1 MTFELKKEFLERM
14 KKDLSNS
21 DYDLYLKSLEQ
32 EESHGLVV
40 NLHKLK
46 ISSIDLDYIIDRFNG
61 KLIFKNDNYA
71 YIVYD
76 KNALSSNS
84 IYPGKEPLYHA
95 GLYYIQEPSASKTLY
110 DVDIKSDDIVLDLC
124 ASPGG
129 KTAAT
134 LFSLNEKS
142 NGFLVSNEI
151 DFGRAKILSSNIERL
166 GFRNVAIT
174 CCESEK
180 LASNFSNYFDK
191 VIVDAP
197 CSGEG
202 MFRKSEEARLQWNEN
217 LVSSLAKSQKKLVD
231 DAYKMLRTGGILVYS
246 TCTFSKEEDEEVVD
260 YLINKYNELKLLKME
275 KNYPFNS
282 IGEGQ
287 FFAIMSK
294 GDATDKS
301 GNSKFDIRYL
311 NGLNVLRVG
320 IEEFTYENKLKV
332 PTHASTHIDEID
344 FDNIVELSDEDANR
358 YLKGEVLRLELPF
371 KGYCKVCY
379 KNLGLGLA
387 KYSNGMLKNHYPKGL
402 RNN

>member
-1 MTFELKKEFLERM
+1 MKFELKKEFLERM
-14 KKDLSNS
+14 KNDLSNS

-40 NLHKLK
+40 NFHKLK
-46 ISSIDLDYIIDRFNG
+46 KSSIDLDYIIDRFNG

-134 LFSLNEKS
+134 LFSLDEKN

-180 LASNFSNYFDK
+180 LANNFSNYFDK

-217 LVSSLAKSQKKLVD
+217 LVLSLAKLQKKLVD
-231 DAYKMLRTGGILVYS
+231 DAYHMLRTGGILVYS

-260 YLINKYNELKLLKME
+260 YLLNKYNELKLLKME

-294 GDATDKS
+294 GEAIDKS
-301 GNSKFDIRYL
+301 DKTKFDIRNL
-311 NGLNVLRVG
+311 NGLNILRVG
-320 IEEFTYENKLKV
+320 IEEFNLENNMKV

-344 FDNIVELSDEDANR
+344 FDNIVELSEEDASK
-358 YLKGEVLRLELPF
+358 YLKGEVIRTELPF

>member
-1 MTFELKKEFLERM
+1 MKFELKKEFLERM
-14 KKDLSNS
+14 KNDLSNS

-46 ISSIDLDYIIDRFNG
+46 KSSIDLDYIIDRFNG

-134 LFSLNEKS
+134 LFSLDEKS

-151 DFGRAKILSSNIERL
+151 DFGRAKILSSNVERL
-166 GFRNVAIT
+166 GFRNLAIT

-180 LASNFSNYFDK
+180 LANNFSSYFDK

-217 LVSSLAKSQKKLVD
+217 LVSSLAKLQKKLVD
-231 DAYKMLRTGGILVYS
+231 DAYQMLRTGGILVYS

-260 YLINKYNELKLLKME
+260 YLLNKYSELKLIKME

-287 FFAIMSK
+287 FFAIISK
-294 GDATDKS
+294 GEATDRSDKT
-301 GNSKFDIRYL
+301 KFDIRYL

-320 IEEFTYENKLKV
+320 IEEFNLENNMKV

-344 FDNIVELSDEDANR
+344 FDNIVELSEEDASK
-358 YLKGEVLRLELPF
+358 YLKGEVIRTELPF

>member
-1 MTFELKKEFLERM
+1 MELQLKKEYLEKLKRE
-14 KKDLSNS
+14 LSDN
-21 DYDLYLKSLEQ
+21 DYDLYLRSLEQ
-32 EESHGLVV
+32 GESHGLTV

-46 ISSIDLDYIIDRFNG
+46 KSSIDLNYIIDRFSG
-61 KLIFKNDNYA
+61 KQIFKNENYA

-76 KNALSSNS
+76 KNALSSYS
-84 IYPGKEPLYHA
+84 IYPGKDPLYHA

-110 DVDIKSDDIVLDLC
+110 DVDFKNDDIVLDLC

-129 KTAAT
+129 KAAAI
-134 LFSLNEKS
+134 LFSLNKES
-142 NGFLVSNEI
+142 GGFLVSNEI
-151 DFGRAKILSSNIERL
+151 DYGRAKILSSNIERL

-174 CCESEK
+174 CCESK
-180 LASNFSNYFDK
+180 ILADKFYNYFDK

-202 MFRKSEEARLQWNEN
+202 MFRKSEEARLQWTEN
-217 LVSSLAKSQKKLVD
+217 LVLSLSKLQKKLVD
-231 DAYKMLRTGGILVYS
+231 DAYQMIRDGGVLIYS
-246 TCTFSKEEDEEVVD
+246 TCTFSKEEDEEIVD
-260 YLINKYNELKLLKME
+260 FLLNKYSDLRLQKME

-294 GDATDKS
+294 GEVSDRNVKRE
-301 GNSKFDIRYL
+301 FDIRCL
-311 NGLNVLRVG
+311 NGLNVMRAG
-320 IEEFTYENKLKV
+320 IEEFTNEKNLKV
-332 PTHASTHIDEID
+332 PTHASTHVDDID
-344 FDNIVELSDEDANR
+344 FENVVELSDEDVSR
-358 YLKGEVLRLELPF
+358 YLRGEAIRIELPF
-371 KGYCKVCY
+371 KGYCKICY